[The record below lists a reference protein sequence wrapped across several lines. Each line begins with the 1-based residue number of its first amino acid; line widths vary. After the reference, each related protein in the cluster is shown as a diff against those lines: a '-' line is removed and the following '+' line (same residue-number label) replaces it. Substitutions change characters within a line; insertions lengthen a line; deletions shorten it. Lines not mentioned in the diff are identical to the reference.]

1 MTKDNVTGKNKDF
14 YDLGKKMFDRLNPKG
29 AINPEIVGFLE
40 PQREW
45 VELTDE
51 ERIQVAIDSGCL
63 SADWIK
69 VVKATEAKL
78 KEKNGV

>member
-1 MTKDNVTGKNKDF
+1 MKERVKELAEFHSLNINLMQAIYEDIRF
-14 YDLGKKMFDRLNPKG
+14 SKK
-29 AINPEIVGFLE
+29 
-40 PQREW
+40 EW

-63 SADWIK
+63 GADWIK